1 MFRYTMFIFK
11 HKTYAT
17 GKDTQKSLGECT
29 NLLMWRMKLTDKD
42 SRSTEI
48 DYVTSRI
55 QNSVLARAKTSLN
68 GYNR

>member
-1 MFRYTMFIFK
+1 
-11 HKTYAT
+11 
-17 GKDTQKSLGECT
+17 
-29 NLLMWRMKLTDKD
+29 MWRMKLTDKD

-55 QNSVLARAKTSLN
+55 QKSVLARAKTGLN